1 MKNITDAQKK
11 QKAQKIA
18 KQEATTAAKI
28 ASLKSHVAP
37 VKLISEPR
45 ISKITE
51 AYKVAEAKK
60 ANLAKVTA
68 AKQAL

>member
-28 ASLKSHVAP
+28 ASLKSKVAP

-45 ISKITE
+45 IAKITE
-51 AYKVAEAKK
+51 A
-60 ANLAKVTA
+60 
-68 AKQAL
+68 